1 VLVTAQYF
9 KDSKLSFHSDGLVIY
24 RDFKK
29 YVDLNPEKFEVPINV
44 TDLTNNSK
52 VRSRVLL
59 KNKTRGEVIEVEGNT
74 IVSLRSGDR
83 YEVEV
88 TSDQG
93 YAFTSTSLDLSS
105 GKIQPINVSLQK
117 LDVNAKLAL
126 RDINFETNSDQLN
139 EISYTELNRVIKL
152 MNENPHLKMEVAA
165 HTDDKGSR
173 EYNLILSNKRAKSVM
188 EYLTNTISQDRLLAK
203 GYGEDA
209 PKVENRDEDSRALNR
224 RVEMRVLS
232 NN

>member
-1 VLVTAQYF
+1 
-9 KDSKLSFHSDGLVIY
+9 
-24 RDFKK
+24 
-29 YVDLNPEKFEVPINV
+29 
-44 TDLTNNSK
+44 
-52 VRSRVLL
+52 
-59 KNKTRGEVIEVEGNT
+59 
-74 IVSLRSGDR
+74 
-83 YEVEV
+83 
-88 TSDQG
+88 
-93 YAFTSTSLDLSS
+93 LDLSS